1 MQNLVGIIG
10 GLILLGG
17 AAHKDH
23 NPKRKNLIFAIG
35 NVLMFAYALLGFID
49 GGSLLFVLL
58 QIMVNLSSLCMLLN
72 VPDKIDTPLV
82 SLTGL
87 GLAIYAGV
95 YYYSPSTLLF
105 IAGLI
110 LLSLGF
116 SLDYKKQ
123 LKNVFLVCGS
133 LLIAYFAWLMQD
145 MVFFGLNS
153 FFALFSLKHLLTKK
167 S

>member
-1 MQNLVGIIG
+1 MQNLIGILG
-10 GLILLGG
+10 GLILVGG

-23 NPKRKNLIFAIG
+23 DPRRKNLIFAAG
-35 NVLMFAYALLGFID
+35 NALMFGYSVLGFID
-49 GGSLLFVLL
+49 GGSFLFVLL

-72 VPDKIDTPLV
+72 IPDQIDTPLV

-87 GLAIYAGV
+87 ALAIYAGM

-116 SLDYKKQ
+116 SLDYKKS
-123 LKNVFLVCGS
+123 LKNILLTLGS
-133 LLIAYFAWLMQD
+133 ILMAYFAWLMQD
-145 MVFFGLNS
+145 MVFLGLNS